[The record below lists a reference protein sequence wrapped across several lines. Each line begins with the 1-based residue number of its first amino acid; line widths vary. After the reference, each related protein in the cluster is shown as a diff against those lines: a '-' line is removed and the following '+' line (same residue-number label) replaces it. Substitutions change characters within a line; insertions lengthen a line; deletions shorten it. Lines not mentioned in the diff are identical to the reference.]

1 MICWHAI
8 FNLKKLLI
16 KKNLMPEQ
24 FYCQPACPDFFGEL
38 VEGGLLINTFRLGQ
52 AANDKYFKRL
62 INNFLQN

>member
-8 FNLKKLLI
+8 FNLKRQVTKI
-16 KKNLMPEQ
+16 FLMPEQ

-38 VEGGLLINTFRLGQ
+38 VKGGLLINTFRLGQ